1 MGKGVVSAVKPDEMM
16 PIMVDKTGKKTRV
29 EVVMNP
35 YSTINRKI
43 AGVLLELNLGN
54 IAHKIYDLVEEYKK
68 TKTGQK
74 KIMPILAKYYPG
86 RYDNMDVEEFI
97 KFHNTHKI
105 EDVYYFNVG
114 CYSTKFTPELVDQWL
129 DDLGLSSQSQILMP
143 ESELTDLEELKDNL
157 SAEEYDKI
165 VKDMSGKFI
174 PVKKDLQCG
183 YMTLEQL
190 YHRWNVI
197 ILVNCWKKI
206 YFNQQSCK
214 MTQRLYTEI

>member
-1 MGKGVVSAVKPDEMM
+1 M
-16 PIMVDKTGKKTRV
+16 
-29 EVVMNP
+29 
-35 YSTINRKI
+35 KI

-74 KIMPILAKYYPG
+74 KIMPLLEKYYPG
-86 RYDNMDVEEFI
+86 RYDHMDVEDFI
-97 KFHNTHKI
+97 KFHDKNKI

-114 CYSTKFTPELVDQWL
+114 CYSTKFTPELVDGWM
-129 DDLGLSSQSQILMP
+129 DELGLSSQSQILMP
-143 ESELTDLEELKDNL
+143 ESELTDLGELKDNL

-190 YHRWNVI
+190 YHIPSYSNKVTSSLFGVDISPKRDEPI
-197 ILVNCWKKI
+197 MGRGKYRLTGQKI
-206 YFNQQSCK
+206 G
-214 MTQRLYTEI
+214 EIKIRFLKFKELLE

>member
-1 MGKGVVSAVKPDEMM
+1 M
-16 PIMVDKTGKKTRV
+16 
-29 EVVMNP
+29 
-35 YSTINRKI
+35 
-43 AGVLLELNLGN
+43 
-54 IAHKIYDLVEEYKK
+54 
-68 TKTGQK
+68 
-74 KIMPILAKYYPG
+74 LAKYYPG
-86 RYDNMDVEEFI
+86 RYDHMEVEEFI
-97 KFHNTHKI
+97 KFHEKNKI

-114 CYSTKFTPELVDQWL
+114 CYSTKYTPELVDQWL

-214 MTQRLYTEI
+214 MIQRLYTKI